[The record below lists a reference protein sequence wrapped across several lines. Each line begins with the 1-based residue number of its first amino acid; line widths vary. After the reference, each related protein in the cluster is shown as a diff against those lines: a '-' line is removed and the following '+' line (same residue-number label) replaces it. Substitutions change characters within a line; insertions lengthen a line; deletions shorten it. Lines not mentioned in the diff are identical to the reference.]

1 MMIVKAELQWNGDEL
16 PVRIIPRRQE
26 QLGHDRLE
34 RAFGKRSDGET
45 RPVAKPN
52 FLDVGNIGVNLHATE
67 IACDRKESGRFGI
80 WRDHLADHD
89 TV

>member
-1 MMIVKAELQWNGDEL
+1 VAQRARKAT
-16 PVRIIPRRQE
+16 RIRNARPRATPLDYRSH
-26 QLGHDRLE
+26 HDRLE

-52 FLDVGNIGVNLHATE
+52 FLDLGNIGVNLHATE

-89 TV
+89 TA